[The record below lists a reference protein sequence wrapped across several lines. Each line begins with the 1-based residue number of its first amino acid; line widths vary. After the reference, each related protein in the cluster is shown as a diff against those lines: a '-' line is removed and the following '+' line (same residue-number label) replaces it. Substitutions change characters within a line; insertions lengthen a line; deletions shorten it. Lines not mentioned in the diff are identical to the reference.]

1 MGPSRAADSA
11 GAVRRWSLNEL
22 RATRSSSPLVETLR
36 ARASRLSEAL
46 SLQRAALPADCA
58 HLQSASQKLSS
69 CLSSFESASPHA
81 AISNLDR
88 TLRACV
94 EGLRDAPEP
103 ERLHPASQLL
113 LSSGFASLISSRV
126 VLWRIDQLDGPRAPP
141 LPSSTDGWN
150 PTDVPAA
157 EQATGPDVFGQAPHL
172 SDLVFAAV
180 DDTRARVPVLH
191 PELRGPCLSSRAAPV
206 AGAGGHH
213 PSPAPAGW
221 RCLHLRHLCQRGLP
235 DRRPRGRRAVRAVRA
250 ARGAQERAGRARVP
264 GRGGVDR
271 RAARYSAPLRHPGRL
286 GTHRGAGSR
295 WRMAGGRGRP
305 GRAIPVHHPP
315 GPGEGPRRGLVAVLA
330 RARGTARGARRR
342 PRPRR
347 PARALPGGQP
357 QPRRA
362 ARPGRARCLF
372 LRCHGRP
379 DRCLATPLVMRR
391 SCTMSIHAAV
401 RRCTA
406 RASRR
411 PVAYFSYP
419 ASLF

>member
-180 DDTRARVPVLH
+180 DDTRAF
-191 PELRGPCLSSRAAPV
+191 
-206 AGAGGHH
+206 
-213 PSPAPAGW
+213 
-221 RCLHLRHLCQRGLP
+221 
-235 DRRPRGRRAVRAVRA
+235 GREKFGDVRAV
-250 ARGAQERAGRARVP
+250 
-264 GRGGVDR
+264 
-271 RAARYSAPLRHPGRL
+271 
-286 GTHRGAGSR
+286 
-295 WRMAGGRGRP
+295 
-305 GRAIPVHHPP
+305 
-315 GPGEGPRRGLVAVLA
+315 
-330 RARGTARGARRR
+330 
-342 PRPRR
+342 
-347 PARALPGGQP
+347 
-357 QPRRA
+357 
-362 ARPGRARCLF
+362 CLYF
-372 LRCHGRP
+372 
-379 DRCLATPLVMRR
+379 TP
-391 SCTMSIHAAV
+391 SCEAHA
-401 RRCTA
+401 
-406 RASRR
+406 
-411 PVAYFSYP
+411 
-419 ASLF
+419 